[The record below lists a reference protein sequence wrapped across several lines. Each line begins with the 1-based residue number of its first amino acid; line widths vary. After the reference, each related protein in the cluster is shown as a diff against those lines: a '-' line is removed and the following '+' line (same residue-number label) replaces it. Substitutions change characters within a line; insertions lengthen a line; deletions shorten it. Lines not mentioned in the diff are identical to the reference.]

1 MPMTARRWLTER
13 ARRSSRTTT
22 RVSPGR
28 ISRSRRAE
36 HRPGAIGAGGVLL
49 VHGGAAGGAQLV
61 ELRIGALF
69 FGGHPRIADQT
80 A

>member
-1 MPMTARRWLTER
+1 MTASRWLTER

-28 ISRSRRAE
+28 ISRSRRAS
-36 HRPGAIGAGGVLL
+36 HRPGAIGGGGVFLAHR
-49 VHGGAAGGAQLV
+49 VAAGGAQFV
-61 ELRIGALF
+61 ELRIGALL
-69 FGGHPRIADQT
+69 FGRNPCVADQI